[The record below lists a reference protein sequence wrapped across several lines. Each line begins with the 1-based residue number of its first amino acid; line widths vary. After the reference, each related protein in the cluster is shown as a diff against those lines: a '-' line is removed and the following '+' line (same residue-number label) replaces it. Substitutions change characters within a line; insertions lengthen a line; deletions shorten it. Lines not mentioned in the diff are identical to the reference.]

1 MLRRGKLAHYGAILY
16 CVDKEP
22 PSLIICNLTKL
33 ESCVDQIRKTHPK
46 LLAAD
51 AALVA
56 SALSLTGRHAKA
68 VYEGQY
74 FLWPNDNEKLM
85 VSMSAHLHSINDA
98 ITESL
103 PKKITKNTILDD
115 EPVLV
120 NIGLAP
126 NLPAGEELL
135 NTREDLK
142 TLLSDILQAGVEF
155 SYTSADI
162 GWQWALDRA
171 NWNTISDGDLSRRI
185 KIKANF
191 TEGAVGSE
199 QGTTVKKRSTKKADE
214 AAAVAAAAAAAEAEV
229 AAEADPILEE
239 A

>member
-1 MLRRGKLAHYGAILY
+1 
-16 CVDKEP
+16 
-22 PSLIICNLTKL
+22 LIICNLTKL
-33 ESCVDQIRKTHPK
+33 ESAVDQIRKTHPK

-68 VYEGQY
+68 VYEGEY
-74 FLWPNDNEKLM
+74 FIWPNDNEKLM
-85 VSMSAHLHSINDA
+85 VSMSGHLHSINAA
-98 ITESL
+98 IVESL
-103 PKKITKNTILDD
+103 PKKITKNTVLDD
-115 EPVLV
+115 EPVVV

-126 NLPAGEELL
+126 NIAAGEELL

-155 SYTSADI
+155 SYSSADI

-185 KIKANF
+185 KIKAHF

-199 QGTTVKKRSTKKADE
+199 QGTTTKKRATKKVEDAPV
-214 AAAVAAAAAAAEAEV
+214 AAVAEEEVPAE
-229 AAEADPILEE
+229 
-239 A
+239 

>member
-1 MLRRGKLAHYGAILY
+1 M
-16 CVDKEP
+16 
-22 PSLIICNLTKL
+22 IICNLTKL
-33 ESCVDQIRKTHPK
+33 ESAVDQIRKTHPK

-85 VSMSAHLHSINDA
+85 LSMSAHLHSINEA
-98 ITESL
+98 IVEAL
-103 PKKITKNTILDD
+103 PKKITKSTVLDE

-126 NLPAGEELL
+126 NIAAGEELL

-155 SYTSADI
+155 SYSSADI

-199 QGTTVKKRSTKKADE
+199 QGTSTKKRASKKTE
-214 AAAVAAAAAAAEAEV
+214 EVAVVETVEAE
-229 AAEADPILEE
+229 
-239 A
+239 

>member
-1 MLRRGKLAHYGAILY
+1 M
-16 CVDKEP
+16 
-22 PSLIICNLTKL
+22 IICNLTKL
-33 ESCVDQIRKTHPK
+33 ESAVDQIRKTHPK

-74 FLWPNDNEKLM
+74 FIWPNDNEKLM
-85 VSMSAHLHSINDA
+85 VSMSAHLHSINA
-98 ITESL
+98 VIVESL

-115 EPVLV
+115 EPVVV

-126 NLPAGEELL
+126 NLAAGEELL

-142 TLLSDILQAGVEF
+142 TMLSDILQAGVEF
-155 SYTSADI
+155 SYSSADI

-185 KIKANF
+185 KIKALF

-199 QGTTVKKRSTKKADE
+199 QGTTTKKRATKKVE
-214 AAAVAAAAAAAEAEV
+214 ETVVAPAEEEV
-229 AAEADPILEE
+229 TPE
-239 A
+239 

>member
-1 MLRRGKLAHYGAILY
+1 
-16 CVDKEP
+16 
-22 PSLIICNLTKL
+22 LIICNLTKL
-33 ESCVDQIRKTHPK
+33 ESAVDQIRKTHPK

-74 FLWPNDNEKLM
+74 FIWPNDNEKLM
-85 VSMSAHLHSINDA
+85 VSMSGHLHSINA
-98 ITESL
+98 VIVESL

-115 EPVLV
+115 EPVVV

-126 NLPAGEELL
+126 NLAAGEDLL
-135 NTREDLK
+135 DTREDLK

-155 SYTSADI
+155 SYSSADI

-185 KIKANF
+185 KIKALF

-199 QGTTVKKRSTKKADE
+199 QGTTTKKRTAKKADDVVV
-214 AAAVAAAAAAAEAEV
+214 AAVEEEVVAE
-229 AAEADPILEE
+229 
-239 A
+239 

>member
-1 MLRRGKLAHYGAILY
+1 
-16 CVDKEP
+16 
-22 PSLIICNLTKL
+22 LIICNLTKL
-33 ESCVDQIRKTHPK
+33 ESAVDQIRKTHPK

-74 FLWPNDNEKLM
+74 FIWPNDNEKLM
-85 VSMSAHLHSINDA
+85 VSMSGHLHSINA
-98 ITESL
+98 VIVESL

-115 EPVLV
+115 EPVVV

-126 NLPAGEELL
+126 NLAAGEELL
-135 NTREDLK
+135 DTREDLK

-155 SYTSADI
+155 SYSSADI

-185 KIKANF
+185 KIKALF

-199 QGTTVKKRSTKKADE
+199 QGTTTKKRTAKKAEDVV
-214 AAAVAAAAAAAEAEV
+214 AAAVEEEVVAE
-229 AAEADPILEE
+229 
-239 A
+239 

>member
-1 MLRRGKLAHYGAILY
+1 M
-16 CVDKEP
+16 
-22 PSLIICNLTKL
+22 IICNLTKL
-33 ESCVDQIRKTHPK
+33 ESAVDQIRKTHPK

-74 FLWPNDNEKLM
+74 FIWPNDNEKLM
-85 VSMSAHLHSINDA
+85 VSMSGHLHSINA
-98 ITESL
+98 VIVESL

-115 EPVLV
+115 EPVVV

-126 NLPAGEELL
+126 NLAAGEELL

-155 SYTSADI
+155 SYSSADI

-185 KIKANF
+185 KIKALF

-199 QGTTVKKRSTKKADE
+199 QGTTTKKRTAKKAEDVV
-214 AAAVAAAAAAAEAEV
+214 AAAVEEEVVAE
-229 AAEADPILEE
+229 
-239 A
+239 

>member
-1 MLRRGKLAHYGAILY
+1 M
-16 CVDKEP
+16 
-22 PSLIICNLTKL
+22 IICNLTKL
-33 ESCVDQIRKTHPK
+33 ESAVDQIRKTHPK

-74 FLWPNDNEKLM
+74 FIWPNDNEKLM
-85 VSMSAHLHSINDA
+85 VSMSAHLHSINA
-98 ITESL
+98 VIVESL

-115 EPVLV
+115 EPVVV

-126 NLPAGEELL
+126 NLAAGEELL

-142 TLLSDILQAGVEF
+142 TMLSDILQAGVEF
-155 SYTSADI
+155 SYSSADI

-185 KIKANF
+185 KIKALF

-199 QGTTVKKRSTKKADE
+199 QGTTTKKRTAKKAEDVV
-214 AAAVAAAAAAAEAEV
+214 AAAVEEEV
-229 AAEADPILEE
+229 VAG
-239 A
+239 

>member
-1 MLRRGKLAHYGAILY
+1 M
-16 CVDKEP
+16 
-22 PSLIICNLTKL
+22 IICNLTKL
-33 ESCVDQIRKTHPK
+33 ESAVDQIRKTHPK

-68 VYEGQY
+68 VYEGEY

-85 VSMSAHLHSINDA
+85 QSMSAHLHSINEA
-98 ITESL
+98 IVEAM
-103 PKKITKNTILDD
+103 PKKVAKNAVVDE

-126 NLPAGEELL
+126 NIAAGEELL

-155 SYTSADI
+155 SYSSADI

-199 QGTTVKKRSTKKADE
+199 QGTATKKRTTKKAEE
-214 AAAVAAAAAAAEAEV
+214 AVVAEVVEAVEAE
-229 AAEADPILEE
+229 
-239 A
+239 

>member
-1 MLRRGKLAHYGAILY
+1 M
-16 CVDKEP
+16 
-22 PSLIICNLTKL
+22 IICNLTKL
-33 ESCVDQIRKTHPK
+33 ESAVDQIRKTHPK

-74 FLWPNDNEKLM
+74 FIWPNDNEKLM
-85 VSMSAHLHSINDA
+85 VSMSGHLHSINA
-98 ITESL
+98 VIVESL

-115 EPVLV
+115 EPVVV

-126 NLPAGEELL
+126 NLAAGEELL

-155 SYTSADI
+155 SYSSADI

-185 KIKANF
+185 KIKALF

-199 QGTTVKKRSTKKADE
+199 QGTTTKKRTAKKAE
-214 AAAVAAAAAAAEAEV
+214 EVVAAAVEEEV
-229 AAEADPILEE
+229 VVE
-239 A
+239 

>member
-1 MLRRGKLAHYGAILY
+1 
-16 CVDKEP
+16 
-22 PSLIICNLTKL
+22 LIICNLTKL
-33 ESCVDQIRKTHPK
+33 ESAVDQIRKTHPK

-74 FLWPNDNEKLM
+74 FIWPNDNEKLM
-85 VSMSAHLHSINDA
+85 VSMSGHLHSINA
-98 ITESL
+98 VIVESL

-115 EPVLV
+115 EPVVV

-126 NLPAGEELL
+126 NLAAGEELL

-155 SYTSADI
+155 SYSSADI

-185 KIKANF
+185 KIKALF

-199 QGTTVKKRSTKKADE
+199 QGTTTKKRTAKKAEDVV
-214 AAAVAAAAAAAEAEV
+214 AAAVEEEVVAE
-229 AAEADPILEE
+229 
-239 A
+239 

>member
-1 MLRRGKLAHYGAILY
+1 
-16 CVDKEP
+16 
-22 PSLIICNLTKL
+22 LIICNLTKL
-33 ESCVDQIRKTHPK
+33 ESAVDQIRKTHPK

-74 FLWPNDNEKLM
+74 FIWPNDNEKLM
-85 VSMSAHLHSINDA
+85 VSMSGHLHSINA
-98 ITESL
+98 VIVESL

-115 EPVLV
+115 EPVVV

-126 NLPAGEELL
+126 NLAAGEELL

-155 SYTSADI
+155 SYSSADI

-185 KIKANF
+185 KIKALF

-199 QGTTVKKRSTKKADE
+199 QGTTTKKRTAKKAE
-214 AAAVAAAAAAAEAEV
+214 EVVAAAVEEEV
-229 AAEADPILEE
+229 VVE
-239 A
+239 

>member
-1 MLRRGKLAHYGAILY
+1 
-16 CVDKEP
+16 
-22 PSLIICNLTKL
+22 LIICNLTKL
-33 ESCVDQIRKTHPK
+33 ESAVDQIRKTHPK

-74 FLWPNDNEKLM
+74 FIWPNDNEKLM
-85 VSMSAHLHSINDA
+85 VSMSGHLHSINA
-98 ITESL
+98 VIVESL

-115 EPVLV
+115 EPVVV

-126 NLPAGEELL
+126 NLAAGEELL

-155 SYTSADI
+155 SYSSADI

-185 KIKANF
+185 KIKALF

-199 QGTTVKKRSTKKADE
+199 QGTTTKKRTAKKAE
-214 AAAVAAAAAAAEAEV
+214 EVVAAAVEEEVVAE
-229 AAEADPILEE
+229 
-239 A
+239 

>member
-1 MLRRGKLAHYGAILY
+1 M
-16 CVDKEP
+16 
-22 PSLIICNLTKL
+22 IICNLTKL
-33 ESCVDQIRKTHPK
+33 ESAVDQIRKTHPK

-74 FLWPNDNEKLM
+74 FIWPNDNEKLM
-85 VSMSAHLHSINDA
+85 VSMSGHLHSINAA
-98 ITESL
+98 IVESL

-115 EPVLV
+115 EPVVV

-126 NLPAGEELL
+126 NLAAGEELL

-155 SYTSADI
+155 SYSSADI

-185 KIKANF
+185 KIKAHF

-199 QGTTVKKRSTKKADE
+199 QGTTTKKRTTKKVE
-214 AAAVAAAAAAAEAEV
+214 EVKTEEV
-229 AAEADPILEE
+229 APDLSEDVVAE
-239 A
+239 

>member
-1 MLRRGKLAHYGAILY
+1 M
-16 CVDKEP
+16 
-22 PSLIICNLTKL
+22 IICNLTKL
-33 ESCVDQIRKTHPK
+33 ESAVDQIRKTHPK

-68 VYEGQY
+68 VYEGEY
-74 FLWPNDNEKLM
+74 FIWPNDNEKLM
-85 VSMSAHLHSINDA
+85 VSMSGHLHSINAA
-98 ITESL
+98 IVESL
-103 PKKITKNTILDD
+103 PKKITKNTVLDD
-115 EPVLV
+115 EPVVV

-126 NLPAGEELL
+126 NIAAGEELL

-142 TLLSDILQAGVEF
+142 TMLSDILQAGVEF
-155 SYTSADI
+155 SYSSADI

-185 KIKANF
+185 KIKAHF

-199 QGTTVKKRSTKKADE
+199 QGTTTKKRTTKKVEE
-214 AAAVAAAAAAAEAEV
+214 APVAAVVAE
-229 AAEADPILEE
+229 EE
-239 A
+239 APAE